1 MKMITTKINQLPKT
15 PNLENP
21 IDFDKHA
28 DAFVR
33 SLNPFGEELNEL
45 VKQINEVSFFVDQK
59 SNELINFIK
68 LKLEEIKL
76 KSNEEKLNLL
86 EYSKELENVI
96 FKHAQDK
103 TKEVLSIINEKG
115 YEIIE
120 RLNDN
125 CLGADYLALSQSLA
139 HNISIE
145 RFLWESNVI
154 KLSQK
159 DISNNEQLIVETLVN
174 KDNIKSTTKI
184 LQQLLSLINM
194 QNEIN
199 QIFKKENDDESKSY

>member
-1 MKMITTKINQLPKT
+1 MKTITTKINKLPKA

-28 DAFVR
+28 DIFVR
-33 SLNPFGEELNEL
+33 SLNPFGDELNEL
-45 VKQINEVSFFVDQK
+45 AQQINEVSFFVEQK
-59 SNELINFIK
+59 SDELVNFIK
-68 LKLEEIKL
+68 LRLEEIKL

-96 FKHAQDK
+96 LKHTQDK
-103 TKEVLSIINEKG
+103 TKEVLNIIDEKG

-145 RFLWESNVI
+145 RFLWESNII

-159 DISNNEQLIVETLVN
+159 DISNNEQLIIETLIN
-174 KDNIKSTTKI
+174 KDNIKSTAKI
-184 LQQLLSLINM
+184 LQQLLSLINT

-199 QIFKKENDDESKSY
+199 QILKKENNDESKSY